1 VSRGAAIAAERR
13 AGLLV
18 PLFALRGARER
29 GIGEIG
35 DLPAFCRWLAAA
47 GHGLL
52 QLLPIV
58 EMSLGERS
66 PYAAMSAFAIDP
78 IYLSLD
84 DAEHPV
90 AVDDAID
97 YDGVR
102 AAKRRAL
109 EASFAAFVADDATRS
124 AAFQAFRARAAHW
137 LEDYALFRACQ
148 ERHGG
153 RPWTEWDPP
162 LREREPT
169 ALAAARAA
177 LARECLFHEYGQ
189 WLAAEQ
195 WSAARA
201 AAEAVGVRLKGDLPF
216 MVAANSADVWARQD
230 EFALDV
236 TLGAPPDAY
245 NAEGQDWGLPVCR
258 WDVMARNGFAWLRA
272 RAARAAELFD
282 AFRIDHVVGFY
293 RQYTIRAGGR
303 RGFVPEDEGEQLA
316 LGERLLTALVEAAG
330 PARVIGEDL
339 GVVPP
344 FVRRSLTRLGIP
356 GYRVLRWEDDA
367 GVFRDPVR
375 WPALSVATTG
385 THDTSA
391 LATWWEEELDP
402 AARRAFAAVPV
413 FAPLRDEGA
422 TFTPAVHEA
431 LLDGLYAA
439 ASALVVLPFPD
450 AYGGRERINVPATV
464 GSANWSYR
472 VPRAL
477 ARLDAPESVALG
489 ARLRALAERHG
500 RR

>member
-1 VSRGAAIAAERR
+1 MSRGAAFAAERR

-18 PLFALRGARER
+18 PLFALRGERER

-35 DLPAFCRWLAAA
+35 DLPAFCRWLAGA

-66 PYAAMSAFAIDP
+66 PYSALSAFAIDP

-84 DAEHPV
+84 DAEHP
-90 AVDDAID
+90 AGADDAIE

-102 AAKRRAL
+102 AAKRRAV
-109 EASFAAFVADDATRS
+109 EASFAAFLADDPSRR
-124 AAFQAFRARAAHW
+124 AAFEAFRAREAHW
-137 LEDYALFRACQ
+137 LDDYALFRACQ

-153 RPWTEWDPP
+153 RPWTEWEPA
-162 LREREPT
+162 LRDREPS
-169 ALAAARAA
+169 ALTAARAA
-177 LARECLFHEYGQ
+177 LARECRFHEYGQ

-195 WSAARA
+195 WGAARA
-201 AAEAVGVRLKGDLPF
+201 AAAAVGVRLKGDLPF

-230 EFALDV
+230 EFALDR
-236 TLGAPPDAY
+236 TLGAPPDAF
-245 NAEGQDWGLPVCR
+245 NAAGQDWGLPVCR
-258 WDVMARNGFAWLRA
+258 WDVMAENGFAWLRA

-293 RQYTIRAGGR
+293 RQYAIHAGGR
-303 RGFVPEDEGEQLA
+303 RGFVPEDEDEQLA
-316 LGERLLTALVEAAG
+316 LGERLLTALVDAAG

-375 WPALSVATTG
+375 WPALSVATSG
-385 THDTSA
+385 THDTSP
-391 LATWWEEELDP
+391 LATWWEEELGP
-402 AARRAFAAVPV
+402 ETRRGLAAVPV
-413 FAPLRDEGA
+413 FAPLSDAGA
-422 TFTPAVHEA
+422 TFTPAVQEA

-439 ASALVVLPFPD
+439 GSALVVLPIPD

-464 GSANWSYR
+464 GPANWSYR
-472 VPRAL
+472 LPRAL